1 MNRNTIV
8 FSASIGALAA
18 IALGLGAG
26 YAIAQQHNPKTSG
39 YSYATKG
46 LVEFQDAGEH
56 WKLLL
61 DASNLGGR
69 ELDMAELTLPAGEVV
84 GSHHHGAVEIFY
96 VLSGTLGHEVN
107 GEMHM
112 LTPGMVGVV
121 RPEDAVRHLVPKDGD
136 VRMLVIWAPA
146 GEAQKFFGHAKT
158 TPIVQ

>member
-69 ELDMAELTLPAGEVV
+69 ELDMLDRSPRVFAISTLYLRRVSASLDNGPAADYNVRNSFV
-84 GSHHHGAVEIFY
+84 IQSAFC
-96 VLSGTLGHEVN
+96 
-107 GEMHM
+107 
-112 LTPGMVGVV
+112 PGPV
-121 RPEDAVRHLVPKDGD
+121 
-136 VRMLVIWAPA
+136 
-146 GEAQKFFGHAKT
+146 
-158 TPIVQ
+158 